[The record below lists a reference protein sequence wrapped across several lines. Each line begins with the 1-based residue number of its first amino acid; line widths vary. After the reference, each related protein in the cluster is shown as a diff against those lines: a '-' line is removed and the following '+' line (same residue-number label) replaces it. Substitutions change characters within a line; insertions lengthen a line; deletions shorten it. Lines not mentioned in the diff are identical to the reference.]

1 MAASGCDEKRNLA
14 TVDLA
19 AVARQA
25 RDADAAADAVRALP
39 PAGFVFHES
48 RVGSTLAANALAAMD
63 PAGHRVYSEAHP
75 VNDAL
80 KACDGRPACDAG
92 VGAALLRD
100 VVYLMGRT
108 ASPRERRLFFKVSSV
123 GAKRIAV
130 VQEAFPAVPWIFVY
144 RDPRECVRAS
154 HASSA
159 PPPRR

>member
-1 MAASGCDEKRNLA
+1 M
-14 TVDLA
+14 
-19 AVARQA
+19 
-25 RDADAAADAVRALP
+25 
-39 PAGFVFHES
+39 S

-144 RDPRECVRAS
+144 RDPGECADDLSYQEFCAAHLATLCWSAVRSLRDAGGRGV
-154 HASSA
+154 AAVLLRSS
-159 PPPRR
+159 PRGYVTCARRRR